1 MGKTWPAG
9 RSTPWVPFAALFGRS
24 SFVIFVILRI
34 LPGDPLVAILGV
46 EGHAQMKP
54 ADRARIMA
62 DLGLSDPLPVQYVR
76 WLVDIATGQLGK
88 SFFRGDT
95 VAELILHRGPISAEI
110 AVLSL
115 VVSWLVG
122 LPVGILSAFKP
133 NSMPDGVARTL
144 SVLFI
149 AIPGFWLGMLIVLA
163 LLFWFGYKAPIV
175 IVHLWQDPWQN
186 LQMVIGPAIV
196 LGLAQGAYIARM
208 SRSCLLEV
216 IGEDFVRTAR
226 AKGLREAIVVFRHA
240 LPNALLPVITIS
252 GVLLGFVLGGSVAV
266 EQAFGVPGLGRALV
280 TAVIE
285 RDIIVVQNLVLL
297 YAVIF
302 VASTSWSTSATRG
315 STRGSGTADGPRR
328 RCRAVARRRRELH
341 AVLATPT
348 QHAGRGRRLRRAGPS
363 SSWRWRRRCWR
374 PAIRSRPTSGG

>member
-1 MGKTWPAG
+1 MQKYLA
-9 RSTPWVPFAALFGRS
+9 RRALFALGTFIGVS
-24 SFVIFVILRI
+24 VIIFVVLRVI
-34 LPGDPLVAILGV
+34 PGDPLVAILGV

-54 ADRARIMA
+54 EDRVRIMA
-62 DLGLSDPLPVQYVR
+62 DLGLSAPLPVQYGR
-76 WLVDIATGQLGK
+76 WLVDIGAGRLGK

-95 VAELILHRGPISAEI
+95 VADLILHRGPISAEI
-110 AVLSL
+110 ALLSFII
-115 VVSWLVG
+115 SWIVG

-133 NSMPDGVARTL
+133 NSLPDSVARAL

-163 LLFWFGYKAPIV
+163 LLFWFGYKSPIL
-175 IVHLWQDPWQN
+175 IVHFWQDPWQN
-186 LQMVIGPAIV
+186 LQIVIGPALV

-226 AKGLREAIVVFRHA
+226 AKGLRERLVILRHA
-240 LPNALLPVITIS
+240 LPNALLPVVTIS

-280 TAVIE
+280 VAVIE

-302 VASTSWSTSATRG
+302 VAVNVLVDMSYAWL
-315 STRGSGTADGPRR
+315 DPR
-328 RCRAVARRRRELH
+328 
-341 AVLATPT
+341 
-348 QHAGRGRRLRRAGPS
+348 
-363 SSWRWRRRCWR
+363 
-374 PAIRSRPTSGG
+374 IRYG

>member
-1 MGKTWPAG
+1 MRKYLA
-9 RSTPWVPFAALFGRS
+9 RRALYAAITLFGVS
-24 SFVIFVILRI
+24 VSVFVILRV

-76 WLVDIATGQLGK
+76 WLGDIAAGRLGK

-95 VAELILHRGPISAEI
+95 VSEQILHRGPISAEI
-110 AVLSL
+110 GVLAL
-115 VVSWLVG
+115 IVSWLVG

-133 NSMPDGVARTL
+133 NSLPDGAARAL

-149 AIPGFWLGMLIVLA
+149 AIPGFWLAMLIVLA
-163 LLFWFGYKAPIV
+163 SLFWFGYKAPIL
-175 IVHLWQDPWQN
+175 IVHVWEDPWRN
-186 LQMVIGPAIV
+186 LQLVIGPALV

-226 AKGLREAIVVFRHA
+226 AKGLREGFVVMRHA

-302 VASTSWSTSATRG
+302 VGVNVLVDLSYAWL
-315 STRGSGTADGPRR
+315 DPR
-328 RCRAVARRRRELH
+328 
-341 AVLATPT
+341 
-348 QHAGRGRRLRRAGPS
+348 
-363 SSWRWRRRCWR
+363 
-374 PAIRSRPTSGG
+374 IRYS

>member
-1 MGKTWPAG
+1 VRKYLA
-9 RSTPWVPFAALFGRS
+9 RRALYAAITLFGVS
-24 SFVIFVILRI
+24 VSVFVILRV

-76 WLVDIATGQLGK
+76 WLGDIAAGRLGK

-95 VAELILHRGPISAEI
+95 VSEQILHRGPISAEI
-110 AVLSL
+110 GVLAL
-115 VVSWLVG
+115 IVSWLVG

-133 NSMPDGVARTL
+133 NSLPDGAARAL

-149 AIPGFWLGMLIVLA
+149 AIPGFWLAMLIVLA
-163 LLFWFGYKAPIV
+163 SLFWFGYKAPIL
-175 IVHLWQDPWQN
+175 IVHVWEDPWRN
-186 LQMVIGPAIV
+186 LQLVIGPALV

-226 AKGLREAIVVFRHA
+226 AKGLREGFVVMRHA

-302 VASTSWSTSATRG
+302 VGVNVLVDLSYAWL
-315 STRGSGTADGPRR
+315 DPR
-328 RCRAVARRRRELH
+328 
-341 AVLATPT
+341 
-348 QHAGRGRRLRRAGPS
+348 
-363 SSWRWRRRCWR
+363 
-374 PAIRSRPTSGG
+374 IRYG